1 MEAQAPLHHLSHN
14 RLPVLH
20 FQGASH
26 SDLHSGSLSG
36 SVLKS
41 LFTESTASTPIKAI
55 GGAGK
60 APGAW
65 VAAASRSV
73 SELAGEHTHLDRIL
87 KEIKKAELDGSTT
100 NKRS

>member
-1 MEAQAPLHHLSHN
+1 MS
-14 RLPVLH
+14 
-20 FQGASH
+20 
-26 SDLHSGSLSG
+26 SGSLSG

-41 LFTESTASTPIKAI
+41 LFTESTASTPIKAT

-73 SELAGEHTHLDRIL
+73 SELAGEHTHLNRIL
-87 KEIKKAELDGSTT
+87 EDIKRGELDGNTA